1 MVFMLKD
8 IMKKLLFISIFTLIF
23 TLSWAQCLPQCS
35 NIIQNGSFTSG
46 WSNWTKQ
53 TGWGISTYGG
63 NSTSATNS
71 IDNSPSAGYS
81 ISQTITNTQGTKV
94 FRLEFDAYPQSP
106 NTGTS
111 YLDFYLDN
119 TKFIRLTN
127 ANGGSS
133 ATYTLLNGTEGN
145 SVSNLTFSSWKRG
158 FSVNIPW
165 VSNDSSVTLKI
176 TFVSAGSLRD
186 WGVDNIVLCRY
197 QTLDLTDVKGYNRL
211 DSMYFSFTK
220 ERDDVVSIYSF
231 NEVSG
236 KSELLSFTL
245 ENNITIKHTSRYYQ
259 VVSKGYSKYFGPFNL
274 IADEPKKVLSVK
286 QLLGQIVE

>member
-1 MVFMLKD
+1 MVFILKD

-35 NIIQNGSFTSG
+35 NIIKNGSFTSG

-106 NTGTS
+106 NPGTS

-176 TFVSAGSLRD
+176 TFVSTTRTAFFPSTGDITLHD
-186 WGVDNIVLCRY
+186 AY
-197 QTLDLTDVKGYNRL
+197 QPQFKPLSCVNR
-211 DSMYFSFTK
+211 K
-220 ERDDVVSIYSF
+220 W
-231 NEVSG
+231 
-236 KSELLSFTL
+236 LSP
-245 ENNITIKHTSRYYQ
+245 TSRKAFHERPLLQ
-259 VVSKGYSKYFGPFNL
+259 HAAQQHGRRE
-274 IADEPKKVLSVK
+274 IADSP
-286 QLLGQIVE
+286 

>member
-1 MVFMLKD
+1 MVFILKD

-23 TLSWAQCLPQCS
+23 TISWAQCLPQCS
-35 NIIQNGSFTSG
+35 NIIKNGSFNSS
-46 WSNWTKQ
+46 WSNWSKQ
-53 TGWGISTYGG
+53 NGWGISTYGG

-106 NTGTS
+106 NPGTS

-259 VVSKGYSKYFGPFNL
+259 VVSKGYSKYFGPFSL

-286 QLLGQIVE
+286 QILGQIVE